1 MEIQLRTYGKGLAF
15 TFFSLLMTLQAF
27 AQDKGLEIEVNIGTE
42 PVWYQQ
48 TWVWIVGGA
57 VFILLLVALLRKK
70 R

>member
-1 MEIQLRTYGKGLAF
+1 MENQLRTYGKGLAF